1 MKTRK
6 LPFVV
11 LLLLMLSATS
21 CVETKSNKKRST
33 NITQSDTI
41 SNPDNPGDRN
51 DGGSDDQG
59 GGNPYEDPSLPNYY
73 SLPIIAVHGT
83 ANPNRNPPPN
93 GIFWAS
99 NRNISSNNQYIF
111 QTDSRFNL
119 RVKALAAPTANS
131 RDSNGM
137 TCTQRPLNY
146 SKLQVD
152 ICVRSANGGCVN
164 EHSFTDIS
172 VGSYSR
178 VKEFNVP
185 SNTNEPLVIEVKD
198 VKWNYDYIY
207 YGYQNGGYSGVT
219 EFYAVWYKDC
229 VRFQLEMATDET
241 KDLPGSRY

>member
-1 MKTRK
+1 MPTTGYVS
-6 LPFVV
+6 LVTHIQLMV
-11 LLLLMLSATS
+11 LVFLKYKPNKKAPQR
-21 CVETKSNKKRST
+21 EAFKSNKKRST

-146 SKLQVD
+146 SKLQ
-152 ICVRSANGGCVN
+152 
-164 EHSFTDIS
+164 E
-172 VGSYSR
+172 
-178 VKEFNVP
+178 
-185 SNTNEPLVIEVKD
+185 
-198 VKWNYDYIY
+198 
-207 YGYQNGGYSGVT
+207 
-219 EFYAVWYKDC
+219 
-229 VRFQLEMATDET
+229 
-241 KDLPGSRY
+241 